1 MKQAASRAK
10 LQDGV
15 LTGLLFNPEDGG
27 YTLLRNVG

>member
-1 MKQAASRAK
+1 MKQAAGREN

-15 LTGLLFNPEDGG
+15 LTGLLFNPEDRG